1 MYSALLLAVASIGV
15 AVVFGNEAAGYPPEA
30 RRLPVLL
37 AWIVAGLALL
47 MMVEEV
53 LKWRRRRKLANT
65 DAPNDGSGGEATS
78 VPAPVVWSA
87 LIPFAI
93 TIGAYVAIIPI
104 AGYLITTPV
113 FLLGVLLVSRAVR
126 PLTAVAVAIGMTGCI
141 WAIFIWLLHLPIPL
155 LPMSS

>member
-65 DAPNDGSGGEATS
+65 VAPNDGGEATA